1 MSDKILKYNL
11 VNSDFKLFQTCFGFI
26 LPMFTQVKKSK
37 HLAQMKLFL
46 PMIKIAV
53 FIFSFEIN
61 KSFAK
66 ICNNFDLTK

>member
-1 MSDKILKYNL
+1 MQPCKFRFQIISDL
-11 VNSDFKLFQTCFGFI
+11 FGFI
-26 LPMFTQVKKSK
+26 LPMFAQEKKSE

>member
-1 MSDKILKYNL
+1 
-11 VNSDFKLFQTCFGFI
+11 
-26 LPMFTQVKKSK
+26 MFAQEKKSK